1 MKIAICDDEIRFVE
15 NVKKHIAFYSNEK
28 GVDIEVYAFC
38 APNDLLKTNEI
49 YNIAILDVEMP
60 DMNGL
65 ELGEKLREKNR
76 HIILM
81 YITAHTKYLDD
92 ALNLNATRFFEK
104 PIDSKRF
111 YLGLDDAIK
120 RIDETIIDIYLRNE
134 DSVINIAAEDIVY
147 VEISNRKTKVV
158 TENKIYESAYNIKFW
173 ERKLISSI
181 FVKPHK
187 SYIINL
193 KYLTKY
199 ERSTIELN
207 NQYKIG
213 ISRSYQTSF
222 YKKFISYMEGK

>member
-1 MKIAICDDEIRFVE
+1 MKIAICDDEACFVE
-15 NVKKHIAFYSNEK
+15 NVKKHLSFYSNEK
-28 GVDIEVYAFC
+28 GVNIEVHAFC
-38 APNDLLKTNEI
+38 TPNDLIKTNEN
-49 YNIAILDVEMP
+49 YHIAILDVEMP

-65 ELGEKLREKNR
+65 ELGKKLREKNR

-104 PIDSKRF
+104 PVDSKRF
-111 YLGLDDAIK
+111 YLGLDEAIK
-120 RIDETIIDIYLRNE
+120 RIDETVIDIYLRDE
-134 DSVINIAAEDIVY
+134 DSVVNIAAEDIIY
-147 VEISNRKTKVV
+147 IEISNRKTKMV
-158 TENKIYESAYNIKFW
+158 TENKVYESAHSIKFW
-173 ERKLISSI
+173 EEKLISSI

-187 SYIINL
+187 SYLINF

-199 ERSTIELN
+199 ERNVIELN
-207 NQYKIG
+207 NKFKIG